1 MLYYI
6 QISLLLCNI
15 VYAPDKLIMAL
26 EHIHQIKEIVE
37 RKRLRALMRRT
48 DRHAWMYL
56 LRHAVILAFTSCLV
70 YLSIDS
76 IFFLPAMFLHG
87 VGIVHLFSPQHE
99 FAHRTAFRTRWLNDF
114 FGWIFGAII
123 MLPNVYFRWEHT
135 AHHSYTQNSLR
146 DPELIPQPKNL
157 FGYFLYLSSL
167 PYWCGFLKPF
177 AYHLCGTIPSEEK
190 LFLPYTERW
199 KVIAEAWTMLLIY
212 VLIGIYIVIHDSMT
226 PLYYWLLPRLLAE
239 PYMRMVRM
247 SEHVGRPV
255 NNANLLENT
264 RTTLVNPLFRW
275 LGWNMPYHAEHHL
288 SPSVP
293 FHALPALYDEIK
305 HHHKNIAHGYLD
317 AHKDIFHRSLHG
329 LEPGLE
335 S

>member
-1 MLYYI
+1 
-6 QISLLLCNI
+6 
-15 VYAPDKLIMAL
+15 MAL
-26 EHIHQIKEIVE
+26 EHIHQVKEIVN

-48 DRHAWMYL
+48 DVHAWMYL
-56 LRHAVILAFTSCLV
+56 LRHAVILAVTGYLV
-70 YLSIDS
+70 YLSVDS
-76 IFFLPAMFLHG
+76 IFFVPAMCLHG

-114 FGWIFGAII
+114 FGWVFGAII

-135 AHHSYTQNSLR
+135 AHHSYTQSRLR

-167 PYWCGFLKPF
+167 PYWWGFLKPF
-177 AYHLCGTIPSEEK
+177 VIHLCAIITREEK
-190 LFLPYTERW
+190 LFLPRTERW
-199 KVIAEAWTMLLIY
+199 KVIVEAWAMLLIY
-212 VLIGIYIVIHDSMT
+212 ASIGACMVIYDTSAPV
-226 PLYYWLLPRLLAE
+226 YYWLLPRFLAE

-255 NNANLLENT
+255 NNTDLLENT

-275 LGWNMPYHAEHHL
+275 LAWNMPYHAEHHL

-293 FHALPALYDEIK
+293 FHALPAFYNEIK
-305 HHHKNIAHGYLD
+305 QHHKKIAHGYFG

-329 LEPGLE
+329 LEPGL
-335 S
+335 